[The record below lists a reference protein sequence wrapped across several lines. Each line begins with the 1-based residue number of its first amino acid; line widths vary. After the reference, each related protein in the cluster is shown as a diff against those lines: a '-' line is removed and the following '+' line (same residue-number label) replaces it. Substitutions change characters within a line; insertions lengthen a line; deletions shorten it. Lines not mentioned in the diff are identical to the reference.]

1 MTRKEDLVKRLKS
14 VTIFWVLLGVTM
26 AYGESSATVVGRVVH
41 QNQRPAANVT
51 VEIGEKATAT
61 DQKGRYRI
69 RGVTLGLHE
78 VNVVKRGRVLI
89 TRKLNVDE
97 EHETCNVRLPQ
108 HPICSRLPGGGIPLN
123 SRSGQVARQR
133 QTDFSDRAS

>member
-97 EHETCNVRLPQ
+97 EHETCNVRLP
-108 HPICSRLPGGGIPLN
+108 
-123 SRSGQVARQR
+123 
-133 QTDFSDRAS
+133 